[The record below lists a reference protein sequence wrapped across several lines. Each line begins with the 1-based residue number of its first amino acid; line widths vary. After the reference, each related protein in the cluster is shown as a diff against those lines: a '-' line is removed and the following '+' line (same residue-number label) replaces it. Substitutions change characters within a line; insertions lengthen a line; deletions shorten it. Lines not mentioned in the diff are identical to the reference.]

1 MAQAMIKS
9 VTPELLAPGS
19 ETPSVCPQAVDAKDQ
34 IRSLQSGSG
43 RGKLARR
50 RKQEDLDMKA
60 TQERAHKESK
70 RIRAKAREAVAKRRD
85 ALINY
90 TALGHLRRLSQHLG
104 PDGSW
109 ATPLDPECRKRLVE
123 ASRFCRYE
131 APSMAKIR
139 ERLLKETNSP
149 ANRAERMLAEIGIKP
164 SV

>member
-1 MAQAMIKS
+1 MAQAMLKS
-9 VTPELLAPGS
+9 VVPELLAPGP
-19 ETPSVCPQAVDAKDQ
+19 EIPTVCPQAVDQ

-50 RKQEDLDMKA
+50 RKQEDLDLKA

>member
-50 RKQEDLDMKA
+50 RKQEDSDMKA
-60 TQERAHKESK
+60 TQERAHRESK
-70 RIRAKAREAVAKRRD
+70 RIRGKAREAVAKRRQ

-109 ATPLDPECRKRLVE
+109 ATPLDSECRDWLK
-123 ASRFCRYE
+123 SRFCRYE
-131 APSMAKIR
+131 APSSIPCGKNVSRNWHQTLSLI
-139 ERLLKETNSP
+139 L
-149 ANRAERMLAEIGIKP
+149 
-164 SV
+164 

>member
-19 ETPSVCPQAVDAKDQ
+19 ETPSVFPQAVDAKDQ

-104 PDGSW
+104 PDGS
-109 ATPLDPECRKRLVE
+109 
-123 ASRFCRYE
+123 
-131 APSMAKIR
+131 
-139 ERLLKETNSP
+139 
-149 ANRAERMLAEIGIKP
+149 
-164 SV
+164 